1 MMRRTSATFL
11 LVVCILGCTR
21 SGSAVAEP
29 AGPARPSSEPPSTAA
44 VASTPAPAAPAPEE
58 RDLAFVP
65 DLQAI
70 ATTYKA
76 WGRVDDEL
84 RWAPFLCRMPLPGRP
99 AFSAAP
105 TGGHAQKLYS
115 LFAKDREAYRKR
127 ERQAL
132 GQVLVKE
139 SFTADRVEGEA
150 TLPAPMDAGLGEG
163 DHFNPYIVRGGTT
176 FRAGKL
182 MGLYVMMKKAGAA
195 GTDDGWVYGTIT
207 ADGTVTSAG
216 KVASCMACHRDAPRD
231 RLFGV
236 KVAGY

>member
-1 MMRRTSATFL
+1 MMRRASSFVVL
-11 LVVCILGCTR
+11 LVGVLACTR
-21 SGSAVAEP
+21 AGSVVAEP
-29 AGPARPSSEPPSTAA
+29 VGPARPSSEPSSTAA
-44 VASTPAPAAPAPEE
+44 IASTAAPAAPAPEE

-70 ATTYKA
+70 AKSYKA

-84 RWAPFLCRMPLPGRP
+84 RWAPFLCRMPMPGRP
-99 AFSAAP
+99 AFSVAA

-139 SFTADRVEGEA
+139 SFGAERVEGEA
-150 TLPAPMDAGLGEG
+150 VPAPMDAGLGEG
-163 DHFNPYIVRGGTT
+163 DHFNPFVVRDGTT
-176 FRAGKL
+176 YRAGKL
-182 MGLYVMMKKAGAA
+182 MGLYVMMKKDGAA
-195 GTDDGWVYGTIT
+195 GTDGGWVYGTIT

-216 KVASCMACHRDAPRD
+216 KVASCMGCHRDAPHD

-236 KVAGY
+236 KVGGY